1 MGITEQPQTTPGTG
15 QSAADAAGA
24 EPIQLHHVCVIVRD
38 VDAARSWYADNL
50 GLTVHPTKPN
60 WLLCGPRGAV
70 HLLPCPPWGAEPIPR
85 SGAHLAIHVEQLEAV
100 RDRLLEAG
108 LQPYQQAM
116 DWGIREITSPSDTLD
131 WGIGTLFVDDPDG
144 NTIEFVQAQ
153 RGIFAEHRR
162 EDM

>member
-1 MGITEQPQTTPGTG
+1 MSATEHASSSVSGK
-15 QSAADAAGA
+15 AAGESA
-24 EPIQLHHVCVIVRD
+24 TAGPLQLHHVCVVVRD
-38 VDAARSWYADNL
+38 VDAARAWYAENL

-70 HLLPCPPWGAEPIPR
+70 HLLPCPPWGSYPEPR
-85 SGAHLAIHVEQLEAV
+85 SGAHLAIHVERLEPW

-108 LQPYQQAM
+108 LKPYQQAF
-116 DWGIREITSPSDTLD
+116 DWGVREIVSSSDTLD

-144 NTIEFVQAQ
+144 NTIELVQAE

-162 EDM
+162 DDM